1 MVYYMSINWSISFTS
16 KAAKQA
22 KKLPKQEQATLGAL
36 LRDLTVRGPVLA
48 DWPNYSKLG
57 GSLYHC
63 HLSYKWVA
71 CWELKDK
78 QLRLIEIYY
87 AGSRENAPY

>member
-1 MVYYMSINWSISFTS
+1 MSVIWSVSFTS
-16 KAAKQA
+16 KAAKQVG
-22 KKLPKQEQATLGAL
+22 KLSKREKEIFAAL
-36 LRDLTVRGPVLA
+36 LRDLVARGPVLP

-57 GSLYHC
+57 GKLYHC
-63 HLSYKWVA
+63 HLNYKWVA

-78 QLRLIEIYY
+78 ELRLIEIYY